1 MHIACIA
8 ADLIPGKLGGAE
20 VHCVEVVKRLSQ
32 KHTITLFVGE
42 DTSIQK
48 LFSKNVTVVPVKY
61 PKIPNLTGLAY
72 ILFAYPQISSYF
84 VLRTSSPELAEG
96 SHPDIIWSKQCYP
109 QSVLGAR
116 LAKKFNL
123 PHYIT
128 AQNPRL
134 LHEELVVKG
143 SLLKP
148 LHSWLATMLD
158 PLIKRAFA
166 SADLVAAVSTYSA
179 EAAKEYG
186 AKKVVII
193 PNGISPGDFKMH
205 KYSPKKTWTLFTASS
220 LIPRNGIDTLIDAVA
235 LLPKSLSWKLIIA
248 GDGPDREKLVSLVK
262 TGHGLSLQ
270 NQITFLGRVPNQDI
284 PRLLSESD
292 LFIRPSRHEGFG
304 ISFLEA
310 MASGVP
316 VIATPVGGIV
326 DFVTDQ
332 KTGLLVPPDN
342 PNALADAIVKLTS
355 NKNLYLHLQGHAMDL
370 ARKHYNW
377 DTITRQVESEMLKIL
392 RTSYVAP
399 RT

>member
-1 MHIACIA
+1 MWFNNLMHIACIA
-8 ADLIPGKLGGAE
+8 ADLIPQKLGGAE
-20 VHCVEVVKRLSQ
+20 VHCVEVIKRLSQ

-42 DTSIQK
+42 DTSIQN
-48 LFSKNVTVVPVKY
+48 LFSPNVTVVPVKY
-61 PKIPNLTGLAY
+61 PRIPNLIGMSF
-72 ILFAYPQISSYF
+72 ILFAYPKMYSYLINHKSLID
-84 VLRTSSPELAEG
+84 V
-96 SHPDIIWSKQCYP
+96 IWSKQCYP

-116 LAKKFNL
+116 LAKKFSL

-128 AQNPRL
+128 AQNPKL

-148 LHSWLATMLD
+148 LQSWLATMLD

-166 SADLVAAVSTYSA
+166 SANTVAAVSTYSA
-179 EAAKEYG
+179 KAAKEYG
-186 AKKVVII
+186 AKNVIVI
-193 PNGISPGDFKMH
+193 PNGISPSDFKMH
-205 KYSPKKTWTLFTASS
+205 KYTPKKTWTLFTASS

-235 LLPKSLSWKLIIA
+235 LLPSSLSWKLLIA
-248 GDGPDREKLVSLVK
+248 GDGPLIKNLKLKTKNFKIQSKVK
-262 TGHGLSLQ
+262 
-270 NQITFLGRVPNQDI
+270 FLGRVANHDI
-284 PRLLSESD
+284 PKLLSESD

-342 PNALADAIVKLTS
+342 PQAIAGAIVKLTS

-377 DTITRQVESEMLKIL
+377 DNIARQVESEMKQIIHK
-392 RTSYVAP
+392 S
-399 RT
+399 